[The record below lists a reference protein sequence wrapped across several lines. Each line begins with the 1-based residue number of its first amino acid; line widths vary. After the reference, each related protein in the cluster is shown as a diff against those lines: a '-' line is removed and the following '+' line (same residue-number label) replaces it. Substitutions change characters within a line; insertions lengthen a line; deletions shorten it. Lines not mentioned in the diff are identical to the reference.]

1 LKKPDAVEQALD
13 RLAALKNEAGTPQL
27 ARELTVFLKNRSNLV
42 VAKAAKVAAH
52 VRETELVPMLVEA
65 FHRLMKNP
73 SKLDKACAATSEII
87 GALDELDYAEPEIY
101 LLGIHHVQME
111 GSFGPAVDAA
121 AKLRGISAQALARTR
136 HPAALDEIVPL
147 LVDE

>member
-87 GALDELDYAEPEIY
+87 GALDELDYP
-101 LLGIHHVQME
+101 
-111 GSFGPAVDAA
+111 SP
-121 AKLRGISAQALARTR
+121 RSTCLAFTMYRWKAPLVRQWTR
-136 HPAALDEIVPL
+136 RPSCGELVPRH
-147 LVDE
+147 